1 MATGRIRL
9 GAAVRGVGEGFA
21 FLRTQP
27 VLLMTF
33 VVDLTAMVFGWPR
46 AVIPELAQTTFAHS
60 ANALGWL
67 SAGVSIGA
75 LLMGLVSGWVTRLDR
90 QGAAVLVAICVWGVS
105 VALFGL
111 SHVLWLA
118 VLWLALAGAGDL
130 VSAVLRTSMLQTAA
144 PDDMRGRMQGVFIVV
159 VAGGPRLGD
168 LRAGALAAATSVPVT
183 MVSGGVI
190 IVAAMIGFAI
200 AVPSFRRFRA
210 SRVGASPAG

>member
-1 MATGRIRL
+1 
-9 GAAVRGVGEGFA
+9 
-21 FLRTQP
+21 
-27 VLLMTF
+27 MTF
-33 VVDLTAMVFGWPR
+33 VVDLCAMVFGWPR
-46 AVIPELAQTTFAHS
+46 AVIPQLAETTFAHS

-111 SHVLWLA
+111 SGSLFWAVFWLA
-118 VLWLALAGAGDL
+118 MAGAGDL

-168 LRAGALAAATSVPVT
+168 LRSGALAASFGVPVT
-183 MVSGGVI
+183 MASGGAAI
-190 IVAAMIGFAI
+190 LVAMAVVAVV
-200 AVPSFRRFRA
+200 VPSFRTFRA
-210 SRVGASPAG
+210 SQVAVPGGGGS